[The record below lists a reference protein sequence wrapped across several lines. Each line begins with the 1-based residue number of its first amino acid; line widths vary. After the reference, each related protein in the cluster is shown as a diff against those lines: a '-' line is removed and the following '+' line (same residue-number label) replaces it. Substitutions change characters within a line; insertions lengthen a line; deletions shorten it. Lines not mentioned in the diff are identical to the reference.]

1 MGRATAGVVYRDYP
15 TLIRAVAGTPKVRLV
30 IDPCSPWEGVSAN
43 GLDRLP
49 DNVAITTNYYGNI
62 RNFYA
67 KASIIAVPIHNTTL
81 CAAGMTLV
89 LQAMAMGKPVIAT
102 ATNGLGDILV
112 HNTNCLVVAP
122 GDEAG
127 WRASIRRLSEDVAF
141 ATELGANARLW
152 VMANASVDLWAE
164 RVVGSIS
171 QVI

>member
-1 MGRATAGVVYRDYP
+1 VYRDYP
-15 TLIRAVAGTPKVRLV
+15 TLIRAVAGIPKVRLV
-30 IDPCSPWEGVSAN
+30 IDPCSPWEDVSAN

-49 DNVAITTNYYGNI
+49 DNVTITTNSYGKI
-62 RNFYA
+62 RDFYA
-67 KASIIAVPIHNTTL
+67 KASIIAVPIQNTML
-81 CAAGMTLV
+81 CAAGMTLA

-102 ATNGLGDILV
+102 ATNGLGEILV

-141 ATELGANARLW
+141 AAELGANARRW